1 MINNR
6 LIKCIVLD
14 DEHPAIRLLASY
26 IADHSNLALVLKTT
40 VPAEVLKIILDKNAY
55 LLFLDIQMPEIK
67 GIEIMEF
74 IKEKQ
79 LPTKIIVTSAYP
91 QYAVDG
97 FNHDVIDY
105 LLKPI
110 TFDRFLV
117 AVNKAKERILA
128 VQNICSGHIMLRTEH
143 RLHKTDLSSILYIE
157 ALGDY
162 LIFFTTS
169 GKIITLERMKNMEK
183 ILPENHFLRIHRS
196 FMVNFNCIDYL
207 EKGKI
212 VIGRQR
218 LPVGET
224 YKRKVKG
231 LLGII

>member
-1 MINNR
+1 MINSR

-26 IADHSNLALVLKTT
+26 IAGNSNLILVLKTT
-40 VPAEVLKIILDKNAY
+40 TPAEVIKIISDGNAY

-79 LPTKIIVTSAYP
+79 LPTKIIITSAYSE
-91 QYAVDG
+91 YALDG

-110 TFDRFLV
+110 TFDRFLI
-117 AVNKAKERILA
+117 AVDKAKERIRTDS
-128 VQNICSGHIMLRTEH
+128 NICSGHLMLKTEH
-143 RLHKTDLSSILYIE
+143 RLHKMDLSSILYIE

-162 LIFFTTS
+162 LIFFSTS
-169 GKIITLERMKNMEK
+169 GKVITLERMKNME
-183 ILPENHFLRIHRS
+183 ILLPEEHFLRIHRS
-196 FMVNFNCIDYL
+196 FIVNFNCIDYL

-212 VIGRQR
+212 VIGKQR
-218 LPVGET
+218 LPIGET
-224 YKRKVKG
+224 YKKKVKD